1 MTQIKIRVN
10 PFNSL
15 NLCAIIFMQ
24 QKILVTG
31 SLAYDRIM
39 DFPGHF
45 KDQILPEKIHILNVS
60 FLVKEL
66 KESFGGTAGNIAYN
80 LALIGLKPIILT
92 NVGAKDFALYQTWL
106 KRNKIDLSQIK
117 ILPDQHTASAYIITD
132 QADNQIAGFYPGA
145 MNTPITRNLPPT
157 SYFLQ
162 ANLTIVSPQNPA
174 DMVKFPQLFKQ
185 RKIPY
190 IFDPGQQTTSLSG
203 NQLKQAILGSQV
215 LIGNDYEIN
224 LISKKTG
231 WQNGE
236 LVKKTEILV
245 TTLGEKGSII
255 QQRDPSARLG
265 VSPSLSLRTYKIPPA
280 KPKNTSDPTGAG
292 DAYRAGLIYG
302 LLQNWPLPKVGRFAG
317 LISVYTV
324 EKYGT
329 QTHRF
334 TWKELEKRYRQNFKE
349 KL

>member
-1 MTQIKIRVN
+1 MK
-10 PFNSL
+10 P
-15 NLCAIIFMQ
+15 
-24 QKILVTG
+24 KILVTG
-31 SLAYDRIM
+31 SIAYDRIM
-39 DFPGHF
+39 DFPGYF

-80 LALIGLKPIILT
+80 LALLGEKPKILA
-92 NVGAKDFALYQTWL
+92 NVGAKDFLLYESWL
-106 KRNKIDLSQIK
+106 RKNKIDLSQIK
-117 ILPDQHTASAYIITD
+117 VLPGQHTASAYIITD

-145 MNTPITRNLPPT
+145 MGQPVT
-157 SYFLQ
+157 SKLRAQ
-162 ANLTIVSPQNPA
+162 SLKLRASLAIVSPQNPI
-174 DMVKFPQLFKQ
+174 DMVKLPKLFKQ

-203 NQLKQAILGSQV
+203 NQLKQAILGSKA

-231 WQNGE
+231 WSNGD
-236 LVKKTEILV
+236 LVKKTQILV
-245 TTLGEKGSII
+245 ATLGEKGSVIKQGNQI
-255 QQRDPSARLG
+255 YR
-265 VSPSLSLRTYKIPPA
+265 IPPA

-302 LLQNWPLPKVGRFAG
+302 LFQNWPLPKVGQLAG
-317 LISVYTV
+317 LVSVYTV

-329 QTHRF
+329 QTHKF
-334 TWKELEKRYRQNFKE
+334 TWKELEKRYWQNFGE

>member
-1 MTQIKIRVN
+1 MIKKV
-10 PFNSL
+10 
-15 NLCAIIFMQ
+15 
-24 QKILVTG
+24 LVTG
-31 SLAYDRIM
+31 SIAYDRIM

-80 LALIGLKPIILT
+80 LALVGLRPTILT
-92 NVGAKDFALYQTWL
+92 NVGAKDFALYQAWL
-106 KRNKIDLSQIK
+106 KKNNIDLSQTK
-117 ILPDQHTASAYIITD
+117 ILPGQHTASAYIITD

-145 MNTPITRNLPPT
+145 MSTPLTKRLKPKTYNLK
-157 SYFLQ
+157 
-162 ANLTIVSPQNPA
+162 ADIAIISPQNPI
-174 DMVKFPQLFKQ
+174 DMVNFPKLFKQ

-203 NQLKQAILGSQV
+203 NQLKKAILGSQV

-231 WQNGE
+231 WINGV
-236 LVKKTEILV
+236 LVKKTGILV

-255 QQRDPSARLG
+255 KQGDK
-265 VSPSLSLRTYKIPPA
+265 VYKIPPA
-280 KPKNTSDPTGAG
+280 RPRNTSDPTGAG

-302 LLQNWPLPKVGRFAG
+302 WLKNWPLGKVGRFAG

-334 TWKELEKRYRQNFKE
+334 TWPDLKKRYRQNFGE
-349 KL
+349 QL

>member
-1 MTQIKIRVN
+1 
-10 PFNSL
+10 
-15 NLCAIIFMQ
+15 
-24 QKILVTG
+24 
-31 SLAYDRIM
+31 M
-39 DFPGHF
+39 DFPGYF

-80 LALIGLKPIILT
+80 LSLLGQKPTILA
-92 NVGAKDFALYQTWL
+92 NVGAKDFLLYEAWL
-106 KRNKIDLSQIK
+106 RKNKIDLSQIK
-117 ILPDQHTASAYIITD
+117 ILPGQHTASAYIITD

-145 MNTPITRNLPPT
+145 MSKPITKPLQPST
-157 SYFLQ
+157 YKLQ
-162 ANLTIVSPQNPA
+162 ANIAIVSPQNPV
-174 DMVKFPQLFKQ
+174 DMIKLPKLFKQ
-185 RKIPY
+185 AKTLY

-203 NQLKQAILGSQV
+203 SQLRQAIAGSKV

-231 WQNGE
+231 WSVND
-236 LVKKTEILV
+236 LVKKTGILL

-255 QQRDPSARLG
+255 KQGDK
-265 VSPSLSLRTYKIPPA
+265 VYKIPPA

-292 DAYRAGLIYG
+292 DAYRAGLIHG
-302 LLQNWPLPKVGRFAG
+302 LLKGWPLDKVGRLAG
-317 LISVYTV
+317 LVSVYTV

-329 QTHRF
+329 QTHKF
-334 TWKELEKRYRQNFKE
+334 SFKELERRYRQNFKC